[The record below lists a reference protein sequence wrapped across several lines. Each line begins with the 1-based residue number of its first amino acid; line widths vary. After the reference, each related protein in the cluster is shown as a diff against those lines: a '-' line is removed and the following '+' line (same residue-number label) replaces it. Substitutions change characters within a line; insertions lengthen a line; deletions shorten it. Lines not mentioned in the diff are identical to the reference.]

1 MKSQLLFSPRVA
13 AALAGMCVGASVLS
27 GPAAAATPAS
37 SSPSEVRR
45 MLAEIEAAL
54 QAGDAISRDG
64 LTARASMFGSAG
76 RRSIP
81 EAELDVAF
89 ADGMFAVTSDSGST
103 WSRFH
108 MVGSKTRRF
117 DTSASQ
123 LAINVGFNRGPRR
136 SGEIVAAATWKTTRA
151 QNRHLVMGVPIPKRE
166 RSTIDLDALESETI
180 GALLDISSGI
190 AHPKRVS
197 RMSKRTN
204 GASSLYSYRIGA
216 PKRSVLSRAHQALRM
231 KVKVVSGLVSWASAT
246 LRQGS
251 SSLTQRVEMTARG
264 SVVSPDT
271 VAAPSGLKQVTWSS
285 LAERGENLAR
295 AERRARNV
303 SARKIRKLGRVAS
316 VLDRRVGYILR
327 EDVRRIGKYLGL
339 RVRDMRRSGRS
350 VSFSASLRDPIH
362 VAGET
367 NWRVQVHRTAT
378 IGDRTRSR
386 ERVRILLLPRHRKL
400 NITPWFPPEPIR
412 SQPEPSSVS
421 GFRLS
426 GWASDGPL

>member
-1 MKSQLLFSPRVA
+1 MKSLLLFSPRVV
-13 AALAGMCVGASVLS
+13 AALAGVCVGASVLS

-37 SSPSEVRR
+37 SSPSEVRKL
-45 MLAEIEAAL
+45 LAEIEAAL

-64 LTARASMFGSAG
+64 LTARVSMFGSAG

-81 EAELDVAF
+81 KAELDVAF
-89 ADGMFAVTSDSGST
+89 ADGMFAVTSDAGST
-103 WSRFH
+103 WARFH
-108 MVGSKTRRF
+108 MVGSTTRRF

-136 SGEIVAAATWKTTRA
+136 GGEIVAAATWKTTRA

-216 PKRSVLSRAHQALRM
+216 PRRSVLSRARHAWRM
-231 KVKVVSGLVSWASAT
+231 KVKV
-246 LRQGS
+246 
-251 SSLTQRVEMTARG
+251 
-264 SVVSPDT
+264 
-271 VAAPSGLKQVTWSS
+271 
-285 LAERGENLAR
+285 
-295 AERRARNV
+295 
-303 SARKIRKLGRVAS
+303 AS
-316 VLDRRVGYILR
+316 VLASRVGYIPR

-339 RVRDMRRSGRS
+339 RVRYMRRSGRS
-350 VSFSASLRDPIH
+350 ASFSASLRDPIH
-362 VAGET
+362 VAGERS
-367 NWRVQVHRTAT
+367 WRVQVHRTAT

-386 ERVRILLLPRHRKL
+386 ERVRILLLPHHRKL
-400 NITPWFPPEPIR
+400 NITPWFPPAPFK

-421 GFRLS
+421 GFRWS